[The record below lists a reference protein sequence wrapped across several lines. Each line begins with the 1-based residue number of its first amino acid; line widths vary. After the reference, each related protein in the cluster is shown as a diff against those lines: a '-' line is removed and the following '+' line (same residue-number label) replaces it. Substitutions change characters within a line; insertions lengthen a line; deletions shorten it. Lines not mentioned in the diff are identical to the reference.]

1 MNIKERLKWNISESC
16 VTDDELITSQK
27 FSTLLK
33 RYSDQKWVCD
43 WIRYFFWTYDAENRE
58 ILSFKFYDFRKNIP
72 ASHKESQRSYEILF
86 WKKQKFSAGM
96 R

>member
-1 MNIKERLKWNISESC
+1 MTRCEEELRARLNANLLLNKEEMNIKERLKWNISESC

-43 WIRYFFWTYDAENRE
+43 WIRYFF
-58 ILSFKFYDFRKNIP
+58 
-72 ASHKESQRSYEILF
+72 
-86 WKKQKFSAGM
+86 
-96 R
+96 